1 MDCIRPPAA
10 NKDRLMPGECRMFHR
25 RLTIAIAV
33 ASLAGSPLFG
43 QSSVTERSVAAH
55 EAFLASDALQG
66 RGSATRDEAIA
77 AAYVASRFQS
87 YGLSPAPGLGSYVQ
101 TAIIFRQRLAAPARL
116 SSPGLA
122 PIEPTVVTSS
132 GSPVSGTLVV
142 ATSAD
147 PKALPAGDVV
157 LVEAADADPVAFYR
171 AAGARHLKLLLLTEN
186 DATHKLVT

>member
-1 MDCIRPPAA
+1 MDCIRPRSA

-87 YGLSPAPGLGSYVQ
+87 YGLSPAPGLTGFLQ
-101 TAIIFRQRLAAPARL
+101 KAIIVHQKL
-116 SSPGLA
+116 SA
-122 PIEPTVVTSS
+122 PITLTVASAVVPQATLLTGS
-132 GSPVSGTLVV
+132 GKPVSGTLV
-142 ATSAD
+142 
-147 PKALPAGDVV
+147 
-157 LVEAADADPVAFYR
+157 
-171 AAGARHLKLLLLTEN
+171 
-186 DATHKLVT
+186 